1 MTNTT
6 NDNLPATER
15 HSRLPWRV
23 FDTFTDV
30 EIVTDRETAHETES
44 LVQFKGQRNAR
55 ADAAFIVKA
64 CNNYYQLLAVAKNAL
79 EYLPRQEQLQVS
91 TVIADAEID

>member
-1 MTNTT
+1 MTNST
-6 NDNLPATER
+6 NDNKPAVER

-23 FDTFTDV
+23 FDALTDV
-30 EIVTDRETAHETES
+30 EIVTDRETPHETES

-55 ADAAFIVKA
+55 ADAAFIVRA
-64 CNNYYQLLAVAKNAL
+64 CNNYYQLLALAKNTL

-91 TVIADAEID
+91 TIIADAEMD